1 MTRGT
6 CGKNLRWTLDENG
19 TLTISGTGNMDY
31 YPYVQKLPW
40 FSHRKLIKNVIIS
53 DGVTS
58 VSDTAFCGCKSLT
71 SITIPDSVTSIGWS
85 AFLSCSSLESITIP
99 NSVTSIGSSAFSGC
113 RSLESITIPNS
124 VTSIGDWTF
133 SECTSLT
140 SITIPSSVTSIG
152 DRAFS
157 SCTSLTSITIP
168 NSVTS
173 IGDGAFSR
181 CMSLKE
187 IYYPK
192 GRGFEKV
199 LSQGN
204 NARIILVTPQLLRI
218 AAQSVV
224 KSPFSAKPMPKPAN
238 ERKFIPVVNQTPK
251 PIVEK
256 LRWKVEGKT
265 LTVGGVRVIKDFSRE
280 EPPWLDNILDIQKII
295 VEEGVEKISAN
306 AFIDCKRL
314 ELLTIPASV
323 KTIGDMA
330 FTACF
335 CGNRFEN
342 GGRNVFWCVEDG
354 VLVFKKNP
362 VAKSDADFST
372 GSVSWLPVEKNITGF
387 KLEPGVVPK
396 EKFFEWLSKR
406 GDALQASFA

>member
-1 MTRGT
+1 MTHGT
-6 CGKNLRWTLDENG
+6 CGKNLTWTLDDNG
-19 TLTISGTGNMDY
+19 TLIISGTGNMENFKAEPAWADKCY
-31 YPYVQKLPW
+31 
-40 FSHRKLIKNVIIS
+40 FIKKVVV
-53 DGVTS
+53 G
-58 VSDTAFCGCKSLT
+58 FG
-71 SITIPDSVTSIGWS
+71 
-85 AFLSCSSLESITIP
+85 
-99 NSVTSIGSSAFSGC
+99 
-113 RSLESITIPNS
+113 
-124 VTSIGDWTF
+124 
-133 SECTSLT
+133 
-140 SITIPSSVTSIG
+140 VTSIG
-152 DRAFS
+152 DRAFYRCENLKVAILPDS
-157 SCTSLTSITIP
+157 VILIGERAFRRCRNLTKIKIP
-168 NSVTS
+168 DSVKK
-173 IGDGAFSR
+173 IKDEAFSV
-181 CMSLKE
+181 CYKLEWIKIPASVDKIGENVFSDCHYLKE
-187 IYYPK
+187 INYPE
-192 GRGFEKV
+192 GRGFEEV

-204 NARIILVTPQLLRI
+204 NAKLLPYTVKLMSRPMSSSTSSFGAGYGLEAVKVAH
-218 AAQSVV
+218 AA
-224 KSPFSAKPMPKPAN
+224 
-238 ERKFIPVVNQTPK
+238 
-251 PIVEK
+251 EK
-256 LRWKVEGKT
+256 LRWKVDGKT

-335 CGNRFEN
+335 CGNRFVD

-362 VAKSDADFST
+362 AAKSDADFST

-387 KLEPGVVPK
+387 KFEPGIVPK